1 MSEIGTGSRRSL
13 EDGRGGFIGGSAE
26 RRRGSQWR

>member
-13 EDGRGGFIGGSAE
+13 EEGRGGSSHGSGG
-26 RRRGSQWR
+26 RRGSPYFR